1 LGGSGTLLSDKCCF
15 VVPHSI
21 IQFIYEEPYLHFGHY
36 QNLSILK
43 AKYSGGNFEY
53 LFINGDCKLIFMAFL
68 NGMEWIIIILVIV
81 VIFFG
86 AKKIPELARS
96 MGRATSEFQKAR
108 IEAKK
113 SLANESSDQEKAQQS
128 VDREKLESIAET
140 LGVDYSNKND
150 QDLKNAIDE
159 ELKKQGTPK

>member
-1 LGGSGTLLSDKCCF
+1 
-15 VVPHSI
+15 
-21 IQFIYEEPYLHFGHY
+21 
-36 QNLSILK
+36 
-43 AKYSGGNFEY
+43 
-53 LFINGDCKLIFMAFL
+53 
-68 NGMEWIIIILVIV
+68 MEWIIIILVIV

-113 SLANESSDQEKAQQS
+113 SLANESSNQEKPQQTI
-128 VDREKLESIAET
+128 DREKLESIAET

>member
-1 LGGSGTLLSDKCCF
+1 
-15 VVPHSI
+15 
-21 IQFIYEEPYLHFGHY
+21 
-36 QNLSILK
+36 
-43 AKYSGGNFEY
+43 
-53 LFINGDCKLIFMAFL
+53 MAFV

-96 MGRATSEFQKAR
+96 MGRATSEFQRAR
-108 IEAKK
+108 VEAKK
-113 SLANESSDQEKAQQS
+113 TLANESFNQEKS
-128 VDREKLESIAET
+128 IDREKLESIAET
-140 LGVDYSNKND
+140 LGVDYSNKDD

>member
-1 LGGSGTLLSDKCCF
+1 
-15 VVPHSI
+15 
-21 IQFIYEEPYLHFGHY
+21 
-36 QNLSILK
+36 
-43 AKYSGGNFEY
+43 
-53 LFINGDCKLIFMAFL
+53 MAFL

-108 IEAKK
+108 VEAKR
-113 SLANESSDQEKAQQS
+113 SLANETNNQEKAQQTI
-128 VDREKLESIAET
+128 DREKLESIAET
-140 LGVDYSNKND
+140 LGVDYSNKDD

>member
-1 LGGSGTLLSDKCCF
+1 
-15 VVPHSI
+15 
-21 IQFIYEEPYLHFGHY
+21 
-36 QNLSILK
+36 
-43 AKYSGGNFEY
+43 
-53 LFINGDCKLIFMAFL
+53 MAFI

-81 VIFFG
+81 VIFFV

-113 SLANESSDQEKAQQS
+113 SLANESSNQEKPQQTI
-128 VDREKLESIAET
+128 DREKLESIAET

>member
-1 LGGSGTLLSDKCCF
+1 
-15 VVPHSI
+15 
-21 IQFIYEEPYLHFGHY
+21 
-36 QNLSILK
+36 
-43 AKYSGGNFEY
+43 
-53 LFINGDCKLIFMAFL
+53 MAFI

-96 MGRATSEFQKAR
+96 MGRATSEFRKAR
-108 IEAKK
+108 VEAKK
-113 SLANESSDQEKAQQS
+113 SLSNESLSNQDKSQQS
-128 VDREKLESIAET
+128 IDREKLESIAET
-140 LGVDYSNKND
+140 LGVDYSNKDD

>member
-1 LGGSGTLLSDKCCF
+1 
-15 VVPHSI
+15 
-21 IQFIYEEPYLHFGHY
+21 
-36 QNLSILK
+36 
-43 AKYSGGNFEY
+43 
-53 LFINGDCKLIFMAFL
+53 MAFL

-108 IEAKK
+108 VEAKR
-113 SLANESSDQEKAQQS
+113 SLANETNNQEKAQQTI
-128 VDREKLESIAET
+128 DREKLESIAET
-140 LGVDYSNKND
+140 LGVDYSNKDD

-159 ELKKQGTPK
+159 ELKKQGTLK

>member
-1 LGGSGTLLSDKCCF
+1 M
-15 VVPHSI
+15 
-21 IQFIYEEPYLHFGHY
+21 
-36 QNLSILK
+36 
-43 AKYSGGNFEY
+43 A
-53 LFINGDCKLIFMAFL
+53 FINGL
-68 NGMEWIIIILVIV
+68 EWVIIILVIV

-96 MGRATSEFQKAR
+96 MGKATSEFQKAR

-113 SLANESSDQEKAQQS
+113 TIENQTANEENEQRS

-140 LGVDYSNKND
+140 LGVDYTNKDD

-159 ELKKQGTPK
+159 KLKKQGSQ

>member
-1 LGGSGTLLSDKCCF
+1 
-15 VVPHSI
+15 
-21 IQFIYEEPYLHFGHY
+21 
-36 QNLSILK
+36 
-43 AKYSGGNFEY
+43 
-53 LFINGDCKLIFMAFL
+53 MAFI

-86 AKKIPELARS
+86 AKKIPELVRS

-108 IEAKK
+108 VEAKK
-113 SLANESSDQEKAQQS
+113 SLANETNNQEKAQQTI
-128 VDREKLESIAET
+128 DREKLESIAET
-140 LGVDYSNKND
+140 LGVDYSNKDD

>member
-1 LGGSGTLLSDKCCF
+1 
-15 VVPHSI
+15 
-21 IQFIYEEPYLHFGHY
+21 
-36 QNLSILK
+36 
-43 AKYSGGNFEY
+43 
-53 LFINGDCKLIFMAFL
+53 
-68 NGMEWIIIILVIV
+68 MEWIIIILVIV

-108 IEAKK
+108 VEAKK
-113 SLANESSDQEKAQQS
+113 SLSNESLSNQDKSQQS
-128 VDREKLESIAET
+128 IDREKLESIAET
-140 LGVDYSNKND
+140 LGVDYSNKDD

>member
-1 LGGSGTLLSDKCCF
+1 
-15 VVPHSI
+15 
-21 IQFIYEEPYLHFGHY
+21 
-36 QNLSILK
+36 
-43 AKYSGGNFEY
+43 
-53 LFINGDCKLIFMAFL
+53 MAFI

-108 IEAKK
+108 VEAKR
-113 SLANESSDQEKAQQS
+113 SLANETNNHEKAQQTI
-128 VDREKLESIAET
+128 DREKLESIAET
-140 LGVDYSNKND
+140 LGVDYSNKDD

-159 ELKKQGTPK
+159 ELKKQGTLK

>member
-1 LGGSGTLLSDKCCF
+1 
-15 VVPHSI
+15 
-21 IQFIYEEPYLHFGHY
+21 
-36 QNLSILK
+36 
-43 AKYSGGNFEY
+43 
-53 LFINGDCKLIFMAFL
+53 MAFI

-108 IEAKK
+108 VEAKR
-113 SLANESSDQEKAQQS
+113 SLANESSSNQDKSQQS
-128 VDREKLESIAET
+128 IDREKLESIAET
-140 LGVDYSNKND
+140 LGVDYSNKDD

-159 ELKKQGTPK
+159 KLKKQDTPK